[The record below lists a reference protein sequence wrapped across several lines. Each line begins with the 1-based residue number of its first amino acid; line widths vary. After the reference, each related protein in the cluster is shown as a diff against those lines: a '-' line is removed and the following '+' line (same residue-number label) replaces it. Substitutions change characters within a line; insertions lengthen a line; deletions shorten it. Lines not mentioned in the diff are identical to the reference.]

1 MDAATLNDI
10 GITVAGIL
18 GIVMFYFIG
27 RSVSRNQA
35 GKNAD
40 QGNGASPEDR
50 NGSSGADLKKK

>member
-40 QGNGASPEDR
+40 QGKGASPEDR
-50 NGSSGADLKKK
+50 NGSSGA

>member
-35 GKNAD
+35 GKTLTRGRVLLRKTVTAV
-40 QGNGASPEDR
+40 PER
-50 NGSSGADLKKK
+50 I

>member
-40 QGNGASPEDR
+40 QGKGLLRKTVTAVPER
-50 NGSSGADLKKK
+50 I

>member
-40 QGNGASPEDR
+40 QERGASPEER
-50 NGSSGADLKKK
+50 NCNSGADLKKK

>member
-40 QGNGASPEDR
+40 QGKGDSPEDR